1 MIAIVCP
8 GQGAQ
13 TPGFFA
19 PWLEIEEF
27 RSKIEQLS
35 DASGLDLI
43 KHGTVSDADTIRDT
57 SIAQPLIVSAGIA
70 SANVLLNG
78 LSAKAAGIAGIS
90 GHSVGEVTA
99 AAVAGVFSDENAMKF
114 VMTRGNAM
122 AAAASLESTSMAAV
136 LGGVE
141 EEVLA
146 ALERLNL
153 EPANRNGA
161 GQIVAAGAASDIAL
175 LQANAPAG
183 SRVIAL
189 QVAGA
194 FHTRYMHPAVATLE
208 MFAKDLDSQDPEVK
222 LWTNSTGQL
231 QSSGRS
237 FIEQMVNQV
246 SNPVRWDLCMASMLS
261 AGVTAII
268 ELSPAGT
275 LVGLAKRAMPGVETV
290 AVKTPENIEA
300 ALSLINNHQQ

>member
-19 PWLEIEEF
+19 PWLELEEF
-27 RSKIEQLS
+27 RSKIDQLS

-43 KHGTVSDADTIRDT
+43 KHGTLSDADTIRDT

-70 SANVLLNG
+70 SANALLNG
-78 LSAKAAGIAGIS
+78 LSAKQSGITGIA

-99 AAVAGVFSDENAMKF
+99 AAVAGVFSDETAMKF

-122 AAAASLESTSMAAV
+122 AAAAALESTSMAAV

-141 EEVLA
+141 DEVLA
-146 ALERLNL
+146 ALAQLNL

-161 GQIVAAGAASDIAL
+161 GQIVAAGSANDIAL
-175 LQANAPAG
+175 LQASAPAG

-194 FHTRYMHPAVATLE
+194 FHTRFMHPAVATLNL
-208 MFAKDLDSQDPEVK
+208 FASDLDSQDPEVN
-222 LWTNSTGQL
+222 LWTNSNGQL
-231 QSSGRS
+231 EPSGRS

-246 SNPVRWDLCMASMLS
+246 SNPVRWDLCMASMLN
-261 AGVTAII
+261 AGVSAII
-268 ELSPAGT
+268 ELAPAGT

-300 ALSLINNHQQ
+300 ALSLINNHQ

>member
-19 PWLEIEEF
+19 PWLEIEKF

-35 DASGLDLI
+35 EASRLDLI
-43 KHGTVSDADTIRDT
+43 KHGTVSDAETIRDT

-70 SANVLLNG
+70 SANVLLKG
-78 LSAKAAGIAGIS
+78 LSAKSTGIAGIA

-99 AAVAGVFSDENAMKF
+99 AAVAGVFSDETAMKF

-122 AAAASLESTSMAAV
+122 AAAAALESTSMAAV

-141 EEVLA
+141 DEVLA
-146 ALERLNL
+146 ALAKLNL

-161 GQIVAAGAASDIAL
+161 GQIVAAGAESDIAL

-194 FHTRYMHPAVATLE
+194 FHTRFMHPAVATLDQ
-208 MFAKDLDSQDPEVK
+208 FAKDLESQDPEVK

-300 ALSLINNHQQ
+300 ALSLINNHQ

>member
-1 MIAIVCP
+1 
-8 GQGAQ
+8 
-13 TPGFFA
+13 
-19 PWLEIEEF
+19 
-27 RSKIEQLS
+27 
-35 DASGLDLI
+35 
-43 KHGTVSDADTIRDT
+43 
-57 SIAQPLIVSAGIA
+57 
-70 SANVLLNG
+70 
-78 LSAKAAGIAGIS
+78 
-90 GHSVGEVTA
+90 
-99 AAVAGVFSDENAMKF
+99 
-114 VMTRGNAM
+114 
-122 AAAASLESTSMAAV
+122 MAAV

-146 ALERLNL
+146 ALEKLNL

-161 GQIVAAGAASDIAL
+161 GQIVAAGAASDIAF

-194 FHTRYMHPAVATLE
+194 FHTRYMHPAVATLDQ
-208 MFAKDLDSQDPEVK
+208 FAKDLDSQDPEVK

>member
-78 LSAKAAGIAGIS
+78 LSAKAAGIAGMA

-99 AAVAGVFSDENAMKF
+99 AAVAGVFSDETAMKF

-122 AAAASLESTSMAAV
+122 ATAASLEPTSMAAV

-141 EEVLA
+141 DDVLA
-146 ALERLNL
+146 ALEKLNL

-175 LQANAPAG
+175 LQTNAPAG

-194 FHTRYMHPAVATLE
+194 FHTRYMHPALATLDQ
-208 MFAKDLDSQDPEVK
+208 FAKDLDSQDPEVK

-231 QSSGRS
+231 QSSGRL

-300 ALSLINNHQQ
+300 ALSLINNHQ

>member
-1 MIAIVCP
+1 
-8 GQGAQ
+8 
-13 TPGFFA
+13 
-19 PWLEIEEF
+19 
-27 RSKIEQLS
+27 
-35 DASGLDLI
+35 
-43 KHGTVSDADTIRDT
+43 
-57 SIAQPLIVSAGIA
+57 
-70 SANVLLNG
+70 
-78 LSAKAAGIAGIS
+78 
-90 GHSVGEVTA
+90 
-99 AAVAGVFSDENAMKF
+99 
-114 VMTRGNAM
+114 M

-141 EEVLA
+141 DEVLA
-146 ALERLNL
+146 ALEKLNL

-175 LQANAPAG
+175 LQTNAPAG

-194 FHTRYMHPAVATLE
+194 FHTQYMHPALATLDQ
-208 MFAKDLDSQDPEVK
+208 FAKDLESKDPEVK

-231 QSSGRS
+231 LSSGRL
-237 FIEQMVNQV
+237 FIDQMVNQV
-246 SNPVRWDLCMASMLS
+246 SNPVRWDLCMDSMLS
-261 AGVTAII
+261 AGITAII

-300 ALSLINNHQQ
+300 ALSLINNHQ

>member
-1 MIAIVCP
+1 
-8 GQGAQ
+8 
-13 TPGFFA
+13 
-19 PWLEIEEF
+19 
-27 RSKIEQLS
+27 
-35 DASGLDLI
+35 
-43 KHGTVSDADTIRDT
+43 
-57 SIAQPLIVSAGIA
+57 
-70 SANVLLNG
+70 
-78 LSAKAAGIAGIS
+78 
-90 GHSVGEVTA
+90 
-99 AAVAGVFSDENAMKF
+99 MKF

-146 ALERLNL
+146 ALAKLNL

-194 FHTRYMHPAVATLE
+194 FHTRFMHPAVATLDQ
-208 MFAKDLDSQDPEVK
+208 FAKDLDSQDPEVK

-231 QSSGRS
+231 QSSGRL
-237 FIEQMVNQV
+237 FVDQMVNQV

-268 ELSPAGT
+268 EVSPAGT

-300 ALSLINNHQQ
+300 ALSLINNHQ

>member
-43 KHGTVSDADTIRDT
+43 EHGTVSDADTIRDT
-57 SIAQPLIVSAGIA
+57 SIAQPLIVSSGIA

-78 LSAKAAGIAGIS
+78 LSAKAAGVAGIA

-99 AAVAGVFSDENAMKF
+99 AAVAGVFSDETAMKF
-114 VMTRGNAM
+114 VLTRGNAM
-122 AAAASLESTSMAAV
+122 AAAAALESTSMAAV

-146 ALERLNL
+146 ALAKLNL

-175 LQANAPAG
+175 LHANAPAG

-194 FHTRYMHPAVATLE
+194 FHTRYMHPAVATLDQ
-208 MFAKDLDSQDPEVK
+208 FAKDLDSQDPEVK

-231 QSSGRS
+231 QSSGRL
-237 FIEQMVNQV
+237 FIDQMVNQV

-300 ALSLINNHQQ
+300 ALSLINNHQ

>member
-19 PWLEIEEF
+19 PWLEIAEF

-78 LSAKAAGIAGIS
+78 LSAKSTGIAGIA

-99 AAVAGVFSDENAMKF
+99 AAVAGVFSDETAMKF
-114 VMTRGNAM
+114 VKTRGNAM
-122 AAAASLESTSMAAV
+122 AAAAALESTSMAAV

-141 EEVLA
+141 DEVLA
-146 ALERLNL
+146 ALAKLNL

-161 GQIVAAGAASDIAL
+161 GQIVAAGAVSDIAL

-194 FHTRYMHPAVATLE
+194 FHTRFMHPAVATLDQ
-208 MFAKDLDSQDPEVK
+208 FAKDLDSQDPEVK

-231 QSSGRS
+231 QSIGRL
-237 FIEQMVNQV
+237 FVDQMVNQV
-246 SNPVRWDLCMASMLS
+246 SNPVRWDLCMDSMLS

-290 AVKTPENIEA
+290 AVKTPEKIEA
-300 ALSLINNHQQ
+300 ALSLINNHQ

>member
-146 ALERLNL
+146 ALEKLNL

-175 LQANAPAG
+175 LQANTPAG

-194 FHTRYMHPAVATLE
+194 FHTRYMHPAVATLDL
-208 MFAKDLDSQDPEVK
+208 FAKDLDSQDPEVK

-246 SNPVRWDLCMASMLS
+246 SNPVRWDLCMETMKKLGIT
-261 AGVTAII
+261 GVI
-268 ELSPAGT
+268 ELPPAGT
-275 LVGLAKRAMPGVETV
+275 LVGLLKRGAPEIETFALKSADDVSAAKEFAGRHA
-290 AVKTPENIEA
+290 
-300 ALSLINNHQQ
+300 

>member
-19 PWLEIEEF
+19 PWLELEEF
-27 RSKIEQLS
+27 RSKIDQLS

-43 KHGTVSDADTIRDT
+43 KHGTLSDADTIRDT

-70 SANVLLNG
+70 SANALLNV
-78 LSAKAAGIAGIS
+78 LSAKKSGITGIA

-99 AAVAGVFSDENAMKF
+99 AAVAGVFSDETAMKF

-122 AAAASLESTSMAAV
+122 AAAAALESTSMAAV

-141 EEVLA
+141 DEVLA
-146 ALERLNL
+146 ALAQLNL

-161 GQIVAAGAASDIAL
+161 GQIVAAGAANDIAL

-194 FHTRYMHPAVATLE
+194 FHTRFMHPAVATLNL
-208 MFAKDLDSQDPEVK
+208 FASDLDSQDPELN
-222 LWTNSTGQL
+222 LWTNSNGQL
-231 QSSGRS
+231 ESSGRS

-246 SNPVRWDLCMASMLS
+246 SNPVRWDLCMASMLN

-268 ELSPAGT
+268 ELAPAGT
-275 LVGLAKRAMPGVETV
+275 LIGLAKRAMPGVETV

-300 ALSLINNHQQ
+300 ALSLINNHQ

>member
-13 TPGFFA
+13 TPGFFT
-19 PWLEIEEF
+19 PWLELEAF

-78 LSAKAAGIAGIS
+78 LSAKAAGVSGIA

-99 AAVAGVFSDENAMKF
+99 AAVAGVFSDETAMKF

-122 AAAASLESTSMAAV
+122 AAAASFESTSMAAV

-141 EEVLA
+141 DEVLA
-146 ALERLNL
+146 ALAKLNL
-153 EPANRNGA
+153 ETANRNGA

-194 FHTRYMHPAVATLE
+194 FHTRYMHPALATLDQ
-208 MFAKDLDSQDPEVK
+208 FAKDLDSQDPEVK

-231 QSSGRS
+231 QSSGRL

-261 AGVTAII
+261 AGITAII

-300 ALSLINNHQQ
+300 ALSLINNHQ